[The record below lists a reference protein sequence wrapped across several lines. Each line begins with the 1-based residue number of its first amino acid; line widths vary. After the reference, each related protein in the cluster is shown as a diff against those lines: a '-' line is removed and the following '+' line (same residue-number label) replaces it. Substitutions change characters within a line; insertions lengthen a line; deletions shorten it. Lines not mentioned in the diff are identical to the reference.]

1 MNGTPDILTAGLKM
15 VASLGVV
22 LVIILGLLY
31 GLRKLTRQRMGT
43 GGGKQIQVLESHY
56 MGVKKTISL
65 VHVPGKV
72 LVVGVAGDRINLLDT
87 LDEDNVLKRMAS
99 DEPESFGPLLSKRLR
114 QLGRGW
120 KGKED
125 QQ

>member
-1 MNGTPDILTAGLKM
+1 MNGTPDLLAAGLKM
-15 VASLGVV
+15 IASLGVV
-22 LVIILGLLY
+22 LVMILGLLY

>member
-1 MNGTPDILTAGLKM
+1 MNGTPDLLTAGLKM
-15 VASLGVV
+15 IASLGVV
-22 LVIILGLLY
+22 LVMILGLLY

-72 LVVGVAGDRINLLDT
+72 LVVGVAGDCINLLDT
-87 LDEDNVLKRMAS
+87 LDEDDVLSRIAS
-99 DEPESFGPLLSKRLR
+99 DETQSFGPILS
-114 QLGRGW
+114 Q
-120 KGKED
+120 
-125 QQ
+125 